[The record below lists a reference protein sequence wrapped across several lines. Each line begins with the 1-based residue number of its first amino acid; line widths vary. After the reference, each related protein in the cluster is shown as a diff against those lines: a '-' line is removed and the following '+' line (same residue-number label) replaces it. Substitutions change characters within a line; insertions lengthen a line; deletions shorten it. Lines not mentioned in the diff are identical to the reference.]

1 MHTSFCEVVPR
12 ATFLYS
18 SFYNLS
24 LLLLLTQQ
32 GVQGTVVLMMN
43 IRNVGSKES
52 LRVKLK
58 DGIGTKLC
66 LKLWFKSDWYSCN
79 ITDSWFWK
87 QLSRN
92 KVPNNHLLKSV
103 WKSNFRSPLR
113 TNGQLFPIKW
123 LIISYPMHG
132 SIKLVIINMA
142 YTSSESYPLSY

>member
-1 MHTSFCEVVPR
+1 MVPG

-58 DGIGTKLC
+58 DGIRTKLC

-79 ITDSWFWK
+79 ITDSWF
-87 QLSRN
+87 
-92 KVPNNHLLKSV
+92 
-103 WKSNFRSPLR
+103 
-113 TNGQLFPIKW
+113 
-123 LIISYPMHG
+123 
-132 SIKLVIINMA
+132 
-142 YTSSESYPLSY
+142 